1 VPIVILL
8 FLTGR
13 RGRLLLLPF
22 YWLTVVAIRAA
33 GTAVGDLIS
42 GRDMLG
48 LSLSTA
54 LTGILFVA
62 LLLIWKE
69 STNAERTA
77 VVHS

>member
-22 YWLTVVAIRAA
+22 YWLTGVAIRAA